1 MTLTWRRLGFLGFM
15 IPFAFWGL
23 AAVMFGHMNF
33 NASRIAFVLAAIATW
48 IIGSRLNGD
57 ETDDDGKALHL
68 TFGMPMQ
75 RAGVL
80 VSVAALILTFL

>member
-15 IPFAFWGL
+15 IPFGFWGL
-23 AAVMFGHMNF
+23 AAVMFGHSNF
-33 NASRIAFVLAAIATW
+33 NAFRIAFVLAAVAVW

-68 TFGMPMQ
+68 AFGMPMQ

-80 VSVAALILTFL
+80 VSLAGLILTFL